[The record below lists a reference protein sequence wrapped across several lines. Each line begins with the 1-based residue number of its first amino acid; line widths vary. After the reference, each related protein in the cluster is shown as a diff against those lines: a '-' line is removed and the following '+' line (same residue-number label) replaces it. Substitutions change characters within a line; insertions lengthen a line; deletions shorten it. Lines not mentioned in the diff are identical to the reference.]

1 LAKYTGSKCKICSK
15 YSLRLY
21 LKGDKCY
28 SDKCPLAKED
38 STRRSRR
45 RQISEYGRH
54 LREKQ
59 KIKFMFNITERQM
72 RKTFETA
79 SRKKGLK
86 GENFLKMLMMRL
98 DHVFYKLGFA
108 SSLMQARQIIN
119 HRYVKVNGRICNIP
133 SRILSIGDEISLTEK
148 GKKLKAVQAALEH
161 TDIRPVP
168 DWLRRK
174 DGEFSGEI
182 VRELNSDDVLQLG
195 VDSRLIVEFYSR

>member
-1 LAKYTGSKCKICSK
+1 LAKYTGSKCKICRR

-28 SDKCPLAKED
+28 SDKCPLAKEKPAGKL
-38 STRRSRR
+38 RK
-45 RQISEYGRH
+45 QVSEYGRH
-54 LREKQ
+54 LLEKQ
-59 KIKFMFNITERQM
+59 KVKFMFNITERQM
-72 RKTFETA
+72 RKTFKSA

-98 DHVFYKLGFA
+98 DHVLYKLGFA

-119 HRYVKVNGRICNIP
+119 HRFVKVNGRVCNIP
-133 SRILSIGDEISLTEK
+133 SRILSVGDEISLTEK
-148 GKKLKAVQAALEH
+148 AKKLKAVQEALQH

-174 DGEFSGEI
+174 NGEFSGEI